1 MGSLSLATATKARH
15 WLPTY
20 RRIAADAQYNRQ
32 SHHRIAG
39 AIIDRQPWPSSSA
52 KYDAAWSRATDTG
65 RQHLRSISSLRGR
78 RRRRSKHDAAP
89 TICIA
94 HGLCWR
100 SGLAALDADAV
111 PAHTKSPT
119 TMPTPHVVDASRRP
133 KQVERRAST
142 RPCWLHLE
150 ARDVHSNTP
159 SSNFELNP
167 WFWWLSSASVYRGC
181 VRLPG
186 RLYAV
191 AVVLPNIFGP

>member
-52 KYDAAWSRATDTG
+52 EYDAAWSRATDKG
-65 RQHLRSISSLRGR
+65 RQHLRSNSSLRGR
-78 RRRRSKHDAAP
+78 RRRRFKHDAAP

-100 SGLAALDADAV
+100 SGLVALDADAI
-111 PAHTKSPT
+111 PAHTKSPDDDA
-119 TMPTPHVVDASRRP
+119 DASRRRRVQETKTSRAP
-133 KQVERRAST
+133 RNDAAVLATSRGERCALQHAIEQMPRRWRAMGSRRHRTVSAVDRVQHLDAST
-142 RPCWLHLE
+142 
-150 ARDVHSNTP
+150 S
-159 SSNFELNP
+159 
-167 WFWWLSSASVYRGC
+167 
-181 VRLPG
+181 
-186 RLYAV
+186 
-191 AVVLPNIFGP
+191 

>member
-52 KYDAAWSRATDTG
+52 EYDAAWSRATDTG

-78 RRRRSKHDAAP
+78 RRRRFKHDAAP

-94 HGLCWR
+94 RGLCWR
-100 SGLAALDADAV
+100 SGLVALDADAF

-119 TMPTPHVVDASRRP
+119 TTPTPHVVDASRIP

-159 SSNFELNP
+159 LSKSRVDGVQWDHDAIERSQPSIACNIWTRRPHNQGNP
-167 WFWWLSSASVYRGC
+167 STL
-181 VRLPG
+181 
-186 RLYAV
+186 
-191 AVVLPNIFGP
+191 